1 MQKQKKKKFNIL
13 ADENMP
19 LVSTLF
25 AEYGNVK
32 VMPGRHITSKDL
44 ESIDVLL
51 VRSVT
56 KIDEK
61 LLRGTKVRYVGSATS
76 GIDHLDVN
84 YLNETDI
91 KFDYAPGCNALAVAE
106 YSLSAMSVLCE
117 NWTNKKV
124 SVIGCGNVG
133 SKLIEALTR
142 FRVSCNYFDP
152 FVERK
157 DVPKISNFNHITQS
171 DILCFH
177 TPLIEIGEF
186 PTKHLVGREQL
197 ESLKPNTIII
207 NAGRGAVISNKALLE
222 FLKAR
227 KSIKVALDVWENEPD
242 IDLELLDL
250 VDIGT
255 PHIAGNTVEGKLRGT
270 QMLHQAFKTWC
281 GFDDRITRRKQINQQ
296 PEDGNFLYGDD
307 LSLVCLNGYDIR
319 VDNELLKETFKSRQ
333 NRTKVG
339 EIFDLLRKNYRR
351 RNEYLHTYIM

>member
-1 MQKQKKKKFNIL
+1 MKKSTKNKFNIL

-19 LVSTLF
+19 SVSALF
-25 AEYGNVK
+25 GEYGNVK

-56 KIDEK
+56 KIDEN
-61 LLRGTKVRYVGSATS
+61 LLRGSAVRYIGSATS
-76 GIDHLDVN
+76 GIDHVDVD
-84 YLNETDI
+84 YLNKNNI
-91 KFDYAPGCNALAVAE
+91 RFDYAPGCNALAVAE
-106 YSLSAMSVLCE
+106 YSLSAMSNLCK

-133 SKLIEALTR
+133 SKLIDTLTR
-142 FRVSCNYFDP
+142 FGVSCNYFDP

-157 DVPKISNFNHITQS
+157 DVPKIVFFNDIAQS

-177 TPLIEIGEF
+177 TPLTEVGQF
-186 PTKHLVGREQL
+186 PTKHLVDTELL

-207 NAGRGAVISNKALLE
+207 NAGRGAVISNQALLE

-242 IDLELLDL
+242 INLELLDL

-255 PHIAGNTVEGKLRGT
+255 PHVAGNSVEGKLRGT

-281 GFDDRITRRKQINQQ
+281 GFDKDIIPGSRLKQDF
-296 PEDGNFLYGDD
+296 EDGNFLYGDD
-307 LSLVCLNGYDIR
+307 LSQVCLNGYDIR
-319 VDNELLKETFKSRQ
+319 VDNKLLKETFKSRE
-333 NRTKVG
+333 NRAKAG
-339 EIFDLLRKNYRR
+339 EIFDLLRKNYRK
-351 RNEYLHTYIM
+351 RNEYLHTHIM

>member
-1 MQKQKKKKFNIL
+1 MKKPTKNKFNIL

-25 AEYGNVK
+25 SEYGNVK

-44 ESIDVLL
+44 ELIDVLL

-56 KIDEK
+56 KINED
-61 LLRGTKVRYVGSATS
+61 LLRDTNVRFIGSATS
-76 GIDHLDVN
+76 GIDHVDVN
-84 YLNETDI
+84 YLSKTNI
-91 KFDYAPGCNALAVAE
+91 QFDYAPGCNALAVAE

-124 SVIGCGNVG
+124 SVIGCGHVG

-142 FRVSCNYFDP
+142 FGVSCNYFDP

-157 DVPKISNFNHITQS
+157 DIPKLNTFDHIIQS

-177 TPLIEIGEF
+177 TPLTETGEF
-186 PTKHLVGREQL
+186 PTKHLVEKEIL
-197 ESLKPNTIII
+197 ESLRPNTLII

-222 FLKAR
+222 FLR
-227 KSIKVALDVWENEPD
+227 GRTTIKVALDVWESEPN

-255 PHIAGNTVEGKLRGT
+255 SHIAGNTIEGKLRGT
-270 QMLHQAFKTWC
+270 RMLHHAFKTWC
-281 GFDDRITRRKQINQQ
+281 GFDEDIVHGNQIKQ
-296 PEDGNFLYGDD
+296 EFEEGNFVYGADV
-307 LSLVCLNGYDIR
+307 SQVCLNGYDIR
-319 VDNELLKETFKSRQ
+319 VDNELLKDTFKFRE
-333 NRTKVG
+333 NRVKAG
-339 EIFDLLRKNYRR
+339 EIFDHLRKNYRN
-351 RNEYLHTYIM
+351 RNEYLHNYIL

>member
-1 MQKQKKKKFNIL
+1 MQKRTKNKFNIL

-32 VMPGRHITSKDL
+32 VMPGRHIASKDL

-84 YLNETDI
+84 YLSEANI
-91 KFDYAPGCNALAVAE
+91 QFDYAPGCNALAVTE
-106 YSLSAMSVLCE
+106 YSLSAMSVLCD
-117 NWTNKKV
+117 NWRNKKV

-133 SKLIEALTR
+133 SKLIEVLSK
-142 FRVSCNYFDP
+142 FGISCNYFDP
-152 FVERK
+152 FVERQ
-157 DVPKISNFNHITQS
+157 DVPKIRVFNRIAQS

-177 TPLIEIGEF
+177 TPLIETGEF
-186 PTKHLVGREQL
+186 PTKHLVGKKLL
-197 ESLKPNTIII
+197 ELLKPNTIII

-255 PHIAGNTVEGKLRGT
+255 PHIAGNTIEGKLRGT
-270 QMLHQAFKTWC
+270 QMLHKAFKTWC
-281 GFDDRITRRKQINQQ
+281 GFDEHIPPRNQIKQDL
-296 PEDGNFLYGDD
+296 EDGDLLNCDD
-307 LSLVCLNGYDIR
+307 LSKVCLSGYDIR
-319 VDNELLKETFKSRQ
+319 VDNELFKETFKSRG
-333 NRTKVG
+333 NRVKAG
-339 EIFDLLRKNYRR
+339 EIFDLLRKNYRK
-351 RNEYLHTYIM
+351 RNEYLHTYVN

>member
-1 MQKQKKKKFNIL
+1 MQKPTKNKFNIL
-13 ADENMP
+13 ADDNMP
-19 LVSTLF
+19 LVTTLF
-25 AEYGNVK
+25 ADYGNVK

-56 KIDEK
+56 KIDEN

-84 YLNETDI
+84 YLSETNI
-91 KFDYAPGCNALAVAE
+91 QFDYAPGCNALAVAE

-133 SKLIEALTR
+133 SKLIKALSR
-142 FRVSCNYFDP
+142 FGVSCNYFDP
-152 FVERK
+152 FVERE
-157 DVPKISNFNHITQS
+157 DVPKISVFNGIAQS

-177 TPLIEIGEF
+177 TPLTETGEF
-186 PTKHLVGREQL
+186 PTKHLIGKELL

-222 FLKAR
+222 FLR
-227 KSIKVALDVWENEPD
+227 TNKSIKVALDVWENEPD
-242 IDLELLDL
+242 INLELLDL

-270 QMLHQAFKTWC
+270 QMLHQAFKIWC
-281 GFDDRITRRKQINQQ
+281 GFDEHITPINRKKRDF
-296 PEDGNFLYGDD
+296 DGSNFLSADD
-307 LSLVCLNGYDIR
+307 LSKVCLNGYDIR
-319 VDNELLKETFKSRQ
+319 VDNDLLKETFKSKE
-333 NRTKVG
+333 NRMKRG
-339 EIFDLLRKNYRR
+339 EIFDLLRKNYRKR
-351 RNEYLHTYIM
+351 SEYLHTYIM

>member
-1 MQKQKKKKFNIL
+1 MQKQTKNKFNIL

-56 KIDEK
+56 KIDEN

-84 YLNETDI
+84 YLSETNI

-133 SKLIEALTR
+133 SKLIDALSR
-142 FRVSCNYFDP
+142 FGVSCNYFDP
-152 FVERK
+152 FVERE
-157 DVPKISNFNHITQS
+157 DVPKISVFNRIAQS

-177 TPLIEIGEF
+177 TPLTETGEF
-186 PTKHLVGREQL
+186 PTNHLVGKELL

-207 NAGRGAVISNKALLE
+207 NAGRGAVISNKALLKI
-222 FLKAR
+222 LKA
-227 KSIKVALDVWENEPD
+227 KNSIKVALDVWENEPN

-255 PHIAGNTVEGKLRGT
+255 PHIAGNTIEGKLRGT
-270 QMLHQAFKTWC
+270 KMLHKAFKAWC
-281 GFDDRITRRKQINQQ
+281 GFDEHMPSRNQINQDL
-296 PEDGNFLYGDD
+296 EDGSLLNGDD
-307 LSLVCLNGYDIR
+307 LSKVCLNGYDIR
-319 VDNELLKETFKSRQ
+319 VDNELFKETFKSRE
-333 NRTKVG
+333 NRVKAG
-339 EIFDLLRKNYRR
+339 EIFDLLRKKYRK
-351 RNEYLHTYIM
+351 RNEYLHSYVI